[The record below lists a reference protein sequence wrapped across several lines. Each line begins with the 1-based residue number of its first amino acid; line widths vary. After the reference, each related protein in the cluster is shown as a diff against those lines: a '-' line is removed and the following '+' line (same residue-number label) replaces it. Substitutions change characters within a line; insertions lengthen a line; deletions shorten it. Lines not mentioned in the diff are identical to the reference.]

1 MSYLPYFKTNE
12 TFRNLWLTIPE
23 VLNYEEYI
31 SLLNEI
37 DNERIDRFI
46 TETEENVLI
55 QALEIYME
63 IRRIKKEEG

>member
-12 TFRNLWLTIPE
+12 TFRNLWLIIPE
-23 VLNYEEYI
+23 VINYEEYI
-31 SLLNEI
+31 SLLNKI
-37 DNERIDRFI
+37 DNERMDRFI